1 MEDIKYIGV
10 NDYTLDLFENQY
22 VVPNGMSYN
31 SYVIMDE
38 KIAVM
43 DTVDERATDEWLDNL
58 KEVLGDRSPDYLVVS
73 HMESDHGANIQ
84 RLCELYPQMKIV
96 GNMKTFNMMGQF
108 FRDFDFND
116 KKIVVKERGT
126 LELGEH
132 TLTFYNAPMV
142 HWPEVMV
149 AYESKEKVLF
159 SADAFGKFGTIDADE
174 EWDCEARRY
183 YFNICGKYGRNVQ
196 ALLKKVKNLE
206 IETICSLH
214 GPILESD
221 LDHYINLYDLWSS
234 YQPEVEGVYIACASI
249 HGNSMKAA
257 EYLYQLLEATGVK
270 VSLSDLCRED
280 PGEAVEDAFKYSKMV
295 LIASSYDTGVFTPME
310 DFLHHLVS
318 KGYTNRTV
326 ALVENASWAPSANRA
341 MKAIL
346 DTMKGINV
354 LEDMITIKSTMDDTN
369 KEQFKELVESLK

>member
-31 SYVIMDE
+31 SFVIMDE
-38 KIAVM
+38 KICVM
-43 DTVDERATDEWLDNL
+43 DTVDERATETWLENL
-58 KEVLGDRSPDYLVVS
+58 KEVLGDRTPDYLVVS

-126 LELGEH
+126 LDLGQH
-132 TLTFYNAPMV
+132 TLTFYMAPMV

-149 AYESKEKVLF
+149 TYDSYEKVLF
-159 SADAFGKFGTIDADE
+159 SADAFGKFGTTDTDE

-214 GPILESD
+214 GPILEST
-221 LDHYINLYDLWSS
+221 LDHYINLYDIWSS

-257 EYLYQLLEATGVK
+257 EYLCELLEEAGVK

-346 DTMKGINV
+346 DTMKGVNV